1 MNILYIGSAG
11 ALSLLP
17 FKKLQTSEHVIS
29 AAGVFSPIKIDNRII
44 ALENESLA
52 LAANQSDI
60 PVIDLSQPVADTIA
74 QCSSCH
80 FDVILMS
87 CYGKRL
93 SKDIIGLAEKGCYN
107 MHPSLLPRFRGP
119 EPVFW
124 QMKQASDMG
133 VSWHQVVHE
142 FDAGHVVAQQKVVLD
157 DGADYTEICLQLA
170 GCGVDLMMELLSNL
184 ENDRLKLILQ
194 NPDIAS
200 YNPYPAKYDFVIDDN
215 FTARQLYNFMRATRA
230 FLQPYLYKSGNLL
243 FYLDEALDFENN
255 ITLETVEIQGNRIH
269 IPCNEGVLIA
279 RYIDKMTV

>member
-17 FKKLQTSEHVIS
+17 FRKLRSSEHVIS
-29 AAGVFSPIKIDNRII
+29 AVGVFNPITIDNRII

-52 LAANQSDI
+52 LAANQSGV
-60 PVIDLSQPVADTIA
+60 PVMDLSQPVAEIIA
-74 QCSSCH
+74 QCSNYH
-80 FDVILMS
+80 IDVILMS

-93 SKDIIGLAEKGCYN
+93 QAEIIELAEKGCYN

-133 VSWHQVVHE
+133 VSWHQVEHD
-142 FDAGHVVAQQKVVLD
+142 FDAGPVVAQQQVVLD
-157 DGADYTEICLQLA
+157 DGAGYSEICLQLA
-170 GCGVDLMMELLSNL
+170 GYGANLVMRLLSEL
-184 ENDRLKLILQ
+184 ENDQLELIPQ
-194 NPDIAS
+194 DPDIAS
-200 YNPYPAKYDFVIDDN
+200 YNPYPAKKDFIIDDN
-215 FTARQLYNFMRATRA
+215 LTARQLYNFMRATHA
-230 FLQPYLYKSGNLL
+230 FAQPYRYKSGNLL

-255 ITLETVEIQGNRIH
+255 ITLETAEIQGDKLY

-279 RYIDKMTV
+279 SYTDKMII